1 MALYLFLLSLHG
13 RKIRGLIMDDELRS
27 LQEKL
32 HAVSARLSDLSL
44 NKQTAEALVA
54 EYRQLL
60 KALDKFTPAN

>member
-1 MALYLFLLSLHG
+1 
-13 RKIRGLIMDDELRS
+13 MDDELRS

-32 HAVSARLSDLSL
+32 RAVSARLSDLSL
-44 NKQTAEALVA
+44 NKQTAEALVT